1 MSKKP
6 KKPMGISKPS
16 GPHQAPAMP
25 MPMPVTND
33 MMPESPYHCTTCQCA
48 SCQMSY
54 SKPM

>member
-54 SKPM
+54 AKPM